1 MMSFTPFAERVD
13 LTIAYLIYTLPAG
26 SRDRVELLAEPDAV
40 CLFDSL
46 SEAWGSCHILVL
58 ELQTTADVQ

>member
-1 MMSFTPFAERVD
+1 MMSCTPPAERLD
-13 LTIAYLIYTLPAG
+13 LTIAYLIYTPAAS

-46 SEAWGSCHILVL
+46 SEAWGSCHLLVL